1 MCPRKYAIAE
11 NTLYA
16 MKENVGVR
24 MVTGEYFIR
33 SYHD

>member
-24 MVTGEYFIR
+24 MDTGKHFSV

>member
-1 MCPRKYAIAE
+1 MCPLKYAIVE

-24 MVTGEYFIR
+24 MDTGEHFSR
-33 SYHD
+33 SYYD